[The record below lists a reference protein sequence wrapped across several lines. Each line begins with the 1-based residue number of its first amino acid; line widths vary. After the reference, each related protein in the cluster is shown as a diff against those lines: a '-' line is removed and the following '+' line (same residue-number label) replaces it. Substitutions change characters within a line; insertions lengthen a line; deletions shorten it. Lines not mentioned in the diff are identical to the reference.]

1 VSRLR
6 ANGNVQAQFGAALR
20 GKFDLGARA
29 RGGWAGLCK
38 KEAPAMD
45 PLKCVLTK
53 CTPVARTPGAPV
65 RPRGSAHINFDD
77 HLGNE
82 PDPGYGARRKLH
94 APLIS
99 LENHVCAKTPLLSND
114 CCRLGFCHVI
124 SANEREFES
133 RVSTVFPSCFDAFLV
148 GSPWKCTMNSNRT
161 AARPEGA

>member
-1 VSRLR
+1 MSRLR

-29 RGGWAGLCK
+29 RGGLAGLCK

-99 LENHVCAKTPLLSND
+99 LENHVCAKTPLLPPRVLPRDLRYCPQDRGCGHVPNALRANRAYAT
-114 CCRLGFCHVI
+114 RLGQMH
-124 SANEREFES
+124 
-133 RVSTVFPSCFDAFLV
+133 
-148 GSPWKCTMNSNRT
+148 RT
-161 AARPEGA
+161 K